1 MSALREFS
9 FTKSWNNPSDFPTYQ
24 DSESKVRAD
33 LQCLHDEVRNWL
45 NMTLLPWLSDMDS
58 KVSVTGVTLREDGH
72 IVVSFSDG
80 KAKDLGDV
88 IQEVPKAISEIT
100 YSAETKAWTITYT
113 DGSTKTIDV
122 PSGTSL
128 SDLTEDENHRTVTDA
143 EKAIWN
149 NAMPRDE
156 AMPRAEAMPISGGT
170 FTGVVKAGETSQ
182 SPATSLLRN
191 SRLVSVDTDPTVE
204 GEINWTYQ

>member
-45 NMTLLPWLSDMDS
+45 NTTLLPWLSDMDA
-58 KVSVTGVTLREDGH
+58 KVTVTGVTLREDGH

-100 YSAETKAWTITYT
+100 YNAEAKTWTITYT
-113 DGSTKTIDV
+113 DDTTKTIAV
-122 PSGTSL
+122 PSSTAL
-128 SDLTEDENHRTVTDA
+128 SDLTEDENHRTVTDE
-143 EKAIWN
+143 EKATWN
-149 NAMPRDE
+149 N
-156 AMPRAEAMPISGGT
+156 AMPISGGT
-170 FTGVVKAGETSQ
+170 FTGAVKAGETSQ
-182 SPATSLLRN
+182 DPATSLLRN
-191 SRLVSVDTDPTVE
+191 SRLVSVDTDPTAE

>member
-45 NMTLLPWLSDMDS
+45 NTTLLPWLNDMDA
-58 KVSVTGVTLREDGH
+58 KVTVTGVTLRDDGH

-100 YSAETKAWTITYT
+100 YNAETKTWTITYT
-113 DGSTKTIDV
+113 DETTKTIDV
-122 PSGTSL
+122 PSSTAL
-128 SDLTEDENHRTVTDA
+128 SDLTEDENHRTVTDE
-143 EKAIWN
+143 EKAAWN
-149 NAMPRDE
+149 NAMPRD
-156 AMPRAEAMPISGGT
+156 EAMPISGGT

-182 SPATSLLRN
+182 APATSLLRN